1 MIKKIFLYT
10 QFTFILVFISGCT
23 SAAFV
28 TKKNELYA
36 QQLQYTKVNKIIVDD
51 KIKAIFNAT
60 YLNAANSDKWDNGKQ
75 NFLVTFYQTG
85 TRYNYKIT
93 LNDKDPISKK
103 DITKDD
109 KLYTNITLRNSWSKY
124 KIISFANT
132 DDLVLNLK
140 VNCDILGS
148 ISVGFNRK

>member
-1 MIKKIFLYT
+1 MTKRIFLYI
-10 QFTFILVFISGCT
+10 QFILVIFFTSGCT

-36 QQLQYTKVNKIIVDD
+36 QQVQYTKVNKIIMND

-60 YLNAANSDKWDNGKQ
+60 YLNAASSNKWNNSKQ
-75 NFLVTFYQTG
+75 NFLVTFYQTN

-93 LNDKDPISKK
+93 LNDKDPISIK

-109 KLYTNITLRNSWSKY
+109 KIYANIALRNSWSKY

-132 DDLVLNLK
+132 DDLILNLK
-140 VNCDILGS
+140 ANCDVLGQS
-148 ISVGFNRK
+148 TINFNRK